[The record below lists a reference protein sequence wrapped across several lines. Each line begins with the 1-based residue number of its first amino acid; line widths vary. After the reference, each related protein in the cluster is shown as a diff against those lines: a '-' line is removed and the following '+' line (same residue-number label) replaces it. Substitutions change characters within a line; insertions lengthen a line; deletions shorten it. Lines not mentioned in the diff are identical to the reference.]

1 MQQENNVK
9 GENNCNI
16 THYEI
21 GKNIRNVIKKN
32 GGTMPEKMER
42 PNKSLKELKHK
53 NILK

>member
-1 MQQENNVK
+1 MQQENNVQ
-9 GENNCNI
+9 GENNYNI
-16 THYEI
+16 TNFEI
-21 GKNIRNVIKKN
+21 GKKN